1 MSPSALPSMQ
11 LVPIVFASATLVS
24 TGFGGLA
31 AVRFRDRL
39 HLLLGFSSGAVLA
52 VALEVLPAAT
62 SSIRSMM

>member
-1 MSPSALPSMQ
+1 MTAAAPPGMH

-39 HLLLGFSSGAVLA
+39 HLLLGFSSGAVLG
-52 VALEVLPAAT
+52 VALFDILPG
-62 SSIRSMM
+62 IF